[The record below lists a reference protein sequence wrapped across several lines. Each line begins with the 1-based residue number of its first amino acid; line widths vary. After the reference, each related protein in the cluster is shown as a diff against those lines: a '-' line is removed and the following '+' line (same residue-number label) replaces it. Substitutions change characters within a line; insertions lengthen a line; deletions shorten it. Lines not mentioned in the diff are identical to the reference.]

1 MDRAYPSR
9 INWENEP
16 SLNTPINDVNL
27 NKIDAAVYTID
38 GRVVGFDTTKA
49 NQSDL
54 LSTIKTV
61 AYNTTTGVFTFTYWN
76 GQTFTVDLNIEAI
89 PVSFSMSPQ
98 GVITMVTTDGSTYTA
113 DVSSL
118 IKTTTLQSSA
128 QISWTAATDS
138 SGNKTWTGT
147 IVLGSITESMLQPNF
162 LADCRAEKT
171 AAQQAADVAETE
183 RLKSEGWARGTQDG
197 EPVGPTSPYY
207 HDNAKYWKEQ
217 AQAIG
222 AQSFAGLNDVDFE
235 NLQNGQIPVYNSTT
249 QKWENGEADSPI
261 EVIDALNST
270 SAEDAL
276 SANQGRV
283 LKEGLDDLNT
293 DLTKLIPTVLYKT
306 WGEGGQPATITL
318 SQPYT
323 NFDML
328 IVSFRTNTDFI
339 TKLVDVEGF
348 SIVTNYRLE
357 TTVQDANMFGR
368 ARIQKTSNPTVFNL
382 YYYESRPDWALH
394 PTKIVGIKF
403 LQ

>member
-16 SLNTPINDVNL
+16 SLNTPINNVNL

-98 GVITMVTTDGSTYTA
+98 GVITMKTTDGSTYTA

-128 QISWTAATDS
+128 QISWTATTDS

-147 IVLGSITESMLQPNF
+147 IVLGSITENMLQPNF
-162 LADCRAEKT
+162 LADCRTEKT
-171 AAQQAADVAETE
+171 AAQQAADISEAE

-197 EPVGPTSPYY
+197 EPVGPISPYY

-217 AQAIG
+217 AAAIG
-222 AQSFAGLNDVDFE
+222 SQSFAGLTDVEFT
-235 NLQNGQIPVYNSTT
+235 NLQNGEIPVYNSTT
-249 QKWENGEADSPI
+249 HKWENGQAASPI
-261 EVIDALNST
+261 EVIDALDST
-270 SAEDAL
+270 STEDAL

-293 DLTKLIPTVLYKT
+293 DLTSLQDTVTVMQETKVHK
-306 WGEGGQPATITL
+306 
-318 SQPYT
+318 YT
-323 NFDML
+323 VRDDNIFSTDML
-328 IVSFRTNTDFI
+328 TCI
-339 TKLVDVEGF
+339 TRLRNAHPEMF
-348 SIVTNYRLE
+348 SAGNVINCFSSVGAGHTFFVGSPNANYFSVL
-357 TTVQDANMFGR
+357 AISYYG
-368 ARIQKTSNPTVFNL
+368 ARITGFYYSNGAWTQMSLIN
-382 YYYESRPDWALH
+382 
-394 PTKIVGIKF
+394 
-403 LQ
+403 

>member
-61 AYNTTTGVFTFTYWN
+61 DYNTTTGVFTFTYWN

-98 GVITMVTTDGSTYTA
+98 GVITMKTTDGSTYTA

-128 QISWTAATDS
+128 QISWTATTDS

-171 AAQQAADVAETE
+171 AAQQAADISEAE

-197 EPVGPTSPYY
+197 EAVGPTSPYY

-217 AQAIG
+217 AAAIG
-222 AQSFAGLNDVDFE
+222 SQSFAGLTDVEFTD
-235 NLQNGQIPVYNSTT
+235 LQNGEIPVYNSTT
-249 QKWENGEADSPI
+249 HKWENGQAASPI
-261 EVIDALNST
+261 EVIDELNST

-283 LKEGLDDLNT
+283 LKEGIDDLNT
-293 DLTKLIPTVLYKT
+293 DLTKYATEDLLGSFNPAGTVNVDTTKYKKLRVELSWYGGLIASAESRSNTTPIRVSGFVDSSTNIVQVSIVVT
-306 WGEGGQPATITL
+306 ATTIKSTL
-318 SQPYT
+318 Q
-323 NFDML
+323 
-328 IVSFRTNTDFI
+328 FI
-339 TKLVDVEGF
+339 TGVLEQSGIYVKVYG
-348 SIVTNYRLE
+348 VTLN
-357 TTVQDANMFGR
+357 
-368 ARIQKTSNPTVFNL
+368 
-382 YYYESRPDWALH
+382 
-394 PTKIVGIKF
+394 
-403 LQ
+403 

>member
-16 SLNTPINDVNL
+16 SLNTPLNDINL
-27 NKIDAAVYTID
+27 NKLDYAVFVID

-49 NQSDL
+49 NQEDL

-89 PVSFSMSPQ
+89 PVSFTMSPQ
-98 GVITMVTTDGSTYTA
+98 GVITMKTTDGSTYTA

-128 QISWTAATDS
+128 QIAWTATTDS

-171 AAQQAADVAETE
+171 AALQAADMAETE

-222 AQSFAGLNDVDFE
+222 AQSFAGLTDVDFE

-249 QKWENGEADSPI
+249 QKWENGEAASPI

-293 DLTKLIPTVLYKT
+293 DLTNKSIKHATETFTTNAYGWINFPYNRLVTMARLTNSAYDYNHLSLEPVTSQHITMSKAFFQSTYNTFAVAKVLSSNTAYEVEY
-306 WGEGGQPATITL
+306 W
-318 SQPYT
+318 YY
-323 NFDML
+323 DMGY
-328 IVSFRTNTDFI
+328 VN
-339 TKLVDVEGF
+339 
-348 SIVTNYRLE
+348 
-357 TTVQDANMFGR
+357 A
-368 ARIQKTSNPTVFNL
+368 
-382 YYYESRPDWALH
+382 
-394 PTKIVGIKF
+394 
-403 LQ
+403 

>member
-1 MDRAYPSR
+1 MERAYPSR

-98 GVITMVTTDGSTYTA
+98 GVITMKTTDGSTYTA

-128 QISWTAATDS
+128 QISWTATTDS

-171 AAQQAADVAETE
+171 AAQQAADISEAE

-197 EPVGPTSPYY
+197 EAVGPTSPYY

-217 AQAIG
+217 AAAIG
-222 AQSFAGLNDVDFE
+222 SQSFAGLTDVEFTD
-235 NLQNGQIPVYNSTT
+235 LQNGEIPVYNSTT
-249 QKWENGEADSPI
+249 HKWENGQAASPI

-293 DLTKLIPTVLYKT
+293 DLTKLRVKVKTLPNIALDANGNYTLPTSYNDYVIVNAGIPNGFLNVVMTSGGRWLVGNTSYK
-306 WGEGGQPATITL
+306 
-318 SQPYT
+318 
-323 NFDML
+323 N
-328 IVSFRTNTDFI
+328 
-339 TKLVDVEGF
+339 
-348 SIVTNYRLE
+348 
-357 TTVQDANMFGR
+357 TTVNINIWYFDY
-368 ARIQKTSNPTVFNL
+368 S
-382 YYYESRPDWALH
+382 
-394 PTKIVGIKF
+394 
-403 LQ
+403 